1 MKPKCFF
8 RVSLIGGVYVCKE
21 LLPLLVNYG
30 FDVPGR
36 KIEFLGKSFKCN
48 AVQQPSLQQ
57 VAVTLGEDPLV
68 DERLPLASWDVP
80 RSNVVFHLFLLLTVV
95 LE

>member
-1 MKPKCFF
+1 MMARKKHSDNEPEVLFSC
-8 RVSLIGGVYVCKE
+8 VSLIGGVYVCKE

-48 AVQQPSLQQ
+48 AVQEPALQDLP
-57 VAVTLGEDPLV
+57 VSLGEYPLV
-68 DERLPLASWDVP
+68 D
-80 RSNVVFHLFLLLTVV
+80 
-95 LE
+95 